1 VNAISGYSGGGKA
14 LMAVYENEKEPCE
27 PWGAYGFGLAH
38 KHLAEMALYSRLGVK
53 PIFQVLATLH
63 GSFHRPQQTS
73 RI

>member
-1 VNAISGYSGGGKA
+1 MASAISGYSGGGKP
-14 LMAVYENEKEPCE
+14 LMQVYEGDEPHE